1 MDQMDPMRT
10 PRLIAGSLLLAA
22 ALATPASA
30 CRVGGDRVLF
40 EATPPS
46 VPAGLG
52 VVRVR
57 FANTGE
63 AFERWR
69 RRAPRSE
76 GGDLIGVLR
85 QADGG
90 QVPVYH
96 PVTSCTHGFFG
107 KSPAAYDRIA
117 VLVGRFV
124 PIGPGANAFYAAG
137 DWNGRW
143 IAIR

>member
-1 MDQMDPMRT
+1 MGLMRA

-22 ALATPASA
+22 VLATSASA
-30 CRVGGDRVLF
+30 CRVGGDHVLF
-40 EATPPS
+40 EAAPAR
-46 VPAGLG
+46 VPAGVR

-63 AFERWR
+63 EFERWR
-69 RRAPRSE
+69 RKAPRSE

-85 QADGG
+85 QPDGS

-107 KSPAAYDRIA
+107 KSPARYDRIA

-124 PIGPGANAFYAAG
+124 PTDFGAKAFYAAG

-143 IAIR
+143 IAAR

>member
-1 MDQMDPMRT
+1 MDPMRT
-10 PRLIAGSLLLAA
+10 SRLIAGSILLAA
-22 ALATPASA
+22 VLATPAFA
-30 CRVGGDRVLF
+30 CRVGGDQVLF

-46 VPAGLG
+46 VPAGLR

-63 AFERWR
+63 EFERWR
-69 RRAPRSE
+69 RRAPRTE

-85 QADGG
+85 QADGS
-90 QVPVYH
+90 QLPVYH

-107 KSPAAYDRIA
+107 KSPTRYDRIA

-124 PIGPGANAFYAAG
+124 PTDPGAKAFYAAG

-143 IAIR
+143 MGVR